1 MITVIPTTWTA
12 LERALRERHPV
23 RVLYHGHERV
33 LSPHALGWKNGRAM
47 LLGYQAG
54 GWTSTGALDT
64 DPHKRWRCL
73 FVDEVAKVLAE
84 PGKEPTTTSPPTRST
99 RSTMCSSP
107 SLPTALDGRVRYY
120 AASGEIRSLSW

>member
-1 MITVIPTTWTA
+1 VITVIPTAWTA
-12 LERALRERHPV
+12 LEEALRERHPV

-33 LSPHALGWKNGRAM
+33 LCPHALGWKNGRAM

-54 GWTSTGALDT
+54 GWTSSGALDT

-84 PGKEPTTTSPPTRST
+84 PGKDWQSADNYDPVHPFNSIDDVFVAVS
-99 RSTMCSSP
+99 
-107 SLPTALDGRVRYY
+107 ADGPRR
-120 AASGEIRSLSW
+120 AS